1 MRIHI
6 VQFMSS
12 LEFVKTCLFLQRQGC
27 GSRSHLWNLG
37 QWNPGKKSTHLRLIL
52 ICYFLF
58 ELLSQT
64 QQMEAANLHICRV
77 STVSSFKFENA
88 NVHGIW
94 CDVVAAQWF
103 ATHDEAAKKKER
115 PKGSTW
121 VAHFLNFHSDA
132 RSRNRC
138 TAILLRGLY
147 QWPHRYKWLA
157 MFCSLQHPGV
167 RACWSEDWFGL
178 MPLCHFVRW
187 ILTYCHCRNS
197 ILVRE
202 AIRES
207 DRIFMSQKKFFNAQL
222 RQWKQHAAGTQW
234 ASSMPHA
241 PWRVRRYSWK
251 RSRLGIM
258 ETDGDWWR
266 LSRHCHVHVLKVSII
281 II

>member
-1 MRIHI
+1 MFQH
-6 VQFMSS
+6 
-12 LEFVKTCLFLQRQGC
+12 
-27 GSRSHLWNLG
+27 
-37 QWNPGKKSTHLRLIL
+37 
-52 ICYFLF
+52 
-58 ELLSQT
+58 
-64 QQMEAANLHICRV
+64 
-77 STVSSFKFENA
+77 SFKFDNA

-121 VAHFLNFHSDA
+121 VAHFLNFHSGA
-132 RSRNRC
+132 RSGNRC

-178 MPLCHFVRW
+178 MPLCHFGRW
-187 ILTYCHCRNS
+187 ILTYYHCRNS

-207 DRIFMSQKKFFNAQL
+207 DRICMSQKKFFIAQL
-222 RQWKQHAAGTQW
+222 KQWKQHAAGTQW
-234 ASSMPHA
+234 TSSMPHA

-251 RSRLGIM
+251 RSRLWIM
-258 ETDGDWWR
+258 ETDGAWWR
-266 LSRHCHVHVLKVSII
+266 LSSLSYINSDQYWSIFINVYQCLSMLFNIYQCLSKLTMFII
-281 II
+281 IINVYQYLSMFINIYQCLSMFINVYQCSSIFINVYQN